1 MASFKVMAFL
11 AVLVVVLLP
20 MTTLG
25 LHDDLSPAL
34 APFYEKVCEEVDCG
48 KGACKADIKYP
59 FSYICECDAGWK
71 RSQDNDIDEDLRFLP
86 CIIPNCT
93 LNYGTCQPAP
103 PPVPEKEVPH
113 NVSFYDPC
121 YWIYCGEGT
130 CNKTST
136 YKHTCQCNSGFSNLL
151 NVSYFP
157 CYGECALG
165 SDCGRLGITVSR
177 QESDDGSQATSFL
190 PGTFHWMTIL
200 IFSAAMAMWK

>member
-11 AVLVVVLLP
+11 AVLVVVSLP

-121 YWIYCGEGT
+121 YWIYCGEG
-130 CNKTST
+130 
-136 YKHTCQCNSGFSNLL
+136 
-151 NVSYFP
+151 
-157 CYGECALG
+157 ALG

-177 QESDDGSQATSFL
+177 QESDDGSQGDMDPAHKEQLSLVSFAIL
-190 PGTFHWMTIL
+190 CASVTFS
-200 IFSAAMAMWK
+200 F